1 MHAYTLHLL
10 RHLKEPMGFYQIV
23 NLVVWV
29 VWWQSK
35 SHGGENCVSLK
46 KIILVVNVTKHK
58 ELSGIVQTMDDLSR
72 C

>member
-1 MHAYTLHLL
+1 M
-10 RHLKEPMGFYQIV
+10 